1 MQSILT
7 YVSAVSV
14 LEQTSYIIQA
24 TAYLKVCPSYAL
36 TNFLEDRY
44 KKSLL

>member
-7 YVSAVSV
+7 YVSAVSA

-24 TAYLKVCPSYAL
+24 TAYFKVRLIYTLP
-36 TNFLEDRY
+36 NFLEDRY